1 MKVKEH
7 GDGDYYLGVFVQ
19 PTKSTPAKMEWTKK
33 LSHEEAMSYMKA
45 ETNLKYW
52 LLHDREA
59 FGLLEHSY
67 DVFLNTV
74 EAMRMKLQTIKY
86 LPNGRDELLSINSA
100 FMSFLS
106 MRHFYLDRTRVTISS
121 KRPDLM
127 KAHELATNHE
137 FNTCFAFKF
146 CSQLRNYAQHAGLPI
161 TGLQASGAYNPL
173 EKSATFKFQLN
184 FLKTELLARK
194 SIWKASVRP
203 DLEAMP
209 ERFPVL
215 PLANELMHAMDR
227 IRTKT
232 LKEYKPY
239 FEADLKIVDDAYKAT
254 ITRKG
259 IPCIFWGKDVKLES
273 AKADLEMSKIPT
285 ELIEI
290 GKQA

>member
-7 GDGDYYLGVFVQ
+7 GDGDYYVGVFVQ

-33 LSHEEAMSYMKA
+33 LSNEEAKTYMNA
-45 ETNLKYW
+45 ESNLKHW

-74 EAMRMKLQTIKY
+74 VAMRAKLETISY

-127 KAHELATNHE
+127 EAHDIATSDE
-137 FNTCFAFKF
+137 FETCFAYKF

-161 TGLQASGAYNPL
+161 TGLQASGSYDPFEN
-173 EKSATFKFQLN
+173 SATFKFELN
-184 FLKTELLARK
+184 FIKSELLARK
-194 SIWKASVRP
+194 SIWKATVRP

-215 PLANELMHAMDR
+215 PLANELMHSMDR
-227 IRTKT
+227 IRAKT
-232 LKEYKPY
+232 LKAYKPY
-239 FEADLKIVDDAYKAT
+239 FEEDLKIVEDAYKAT
-254 ITRKG
+254 LTRKG
-259 IPCIFWGKDVKLES
+259 ISCIFWGKDVRME
-273 AKADLEMSKIPT
+273 ATKADLEMSKIPV

-290 GKQA
+290 GKQS